1 MGRGCVLGET
11 WRRIFW
17 TTLPHDAAATE
28 CDTSSQSSRAAR
40 HDAHMDETKQDEDGN
55 TIDHAEGN
63 ELHDTLLAK
72 NLAGKIPL

>member
-1 MGRGCVLGET
+1 
-11 WRRIFW
+11 
-17 TTLPHDAAATE
+17 
-28 CDTSSQSSRAAR
+28 
-40 HDAHMDETKQDEDGN
+40 MDETKQDEDGN